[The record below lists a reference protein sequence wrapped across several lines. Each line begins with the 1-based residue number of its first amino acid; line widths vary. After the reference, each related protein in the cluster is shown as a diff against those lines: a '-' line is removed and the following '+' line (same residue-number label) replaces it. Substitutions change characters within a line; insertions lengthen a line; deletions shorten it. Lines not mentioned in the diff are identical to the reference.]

1 VRERVKCVGL
11 NLTSEGV
18 MLIRV
23 TNLNWLL
30 TLSLYIIGVKIII

>member
-1 VRERVKCVGL
+1 LWV

-23 TNLNWLL
+23 INLNWLL
-30 TLSLYIIGVKIII
+30 TLSLYIFGVKNYMVTP